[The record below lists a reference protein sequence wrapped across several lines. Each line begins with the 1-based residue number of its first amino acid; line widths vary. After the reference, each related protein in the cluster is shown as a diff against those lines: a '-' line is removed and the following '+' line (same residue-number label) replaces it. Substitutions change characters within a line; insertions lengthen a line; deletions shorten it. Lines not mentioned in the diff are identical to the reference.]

1 MTVREHKEPMAVWIV
16 MYSVD
21 GDDILDSAFSTQEAA
36 RKREMNLIDNGHI
49 AWTYK
54 MYVDACRGVFKKGA

>member
-21 GDDILDSAFSTQEAA
+21 GDDILDSAFSTREAA
-36 RKREMNLIDNGHI
+36 RKREMYLIENGLT
-49 AWTYK
+49 AWAYK
-54 MYVDACRGVFKKGA
+54 MSVDVWKA